1 MSGGISQLVAIGAQD
16 AFLTGNPEI
25 SFFRSTYKRH
35 TNFSHVT
42 TRQVIQGNP
51 SSGTMSTVR
60 FERKGDLLNHVYILS
75 TTTAGVPNP
84 IDWTSPNNLKSVE
97 LLIGGQVIDT
107 QYPDFSENIAP
118 YLLAQ
123 NLAKSA
129 SGNRSSTSS
138 YCPLR
143 FSFFENCQSAI
154 PLVSLQYHDVEI
166 RINWGSSI
174 DTDTSF
180 EVYADFVYLDTEERQ
195 LLSNNPQNILMTQVQ
210 KAVKTDSQLM
220 DLSFN
225 HPIKYLTMS
234 NTSTNSS
241 TIFNST
247 AKIKLQINGVDI
259 DDFKHTI
266 PHFTSTACYYHAPF
280 SVNSNDDVALIPF
293 CLDTSKIQPSGSL
306 NFSRLDSARL
316 MCEGGA
322 SVKFDKDFY
331 GVNYNVLR
339 IQNGMGGLMFAN

>member
-51 SSGTMSTVR
+51 SNGTMSTVR

-75 TTTAGVPNP
+75 TTTAGVPKP
-84 IDWTSPNNLKSVE
+84 IEWSSTSNLASVE

-225 HPIKYLTMS
+225 HPIKYLTMYNS
-234 NTSTNSS
+234 GSS
-241 TIFNST
+241 TVLNSA

-259 DDFKHTI
+259 DDFKHTV
-266 PHFTSTACYYHAPF
+266 PHFASTACYYHAPF
-280 SVNSNDDVALIPF
+280 SVNSSDDVVLIPF

-316 MCEGGA
+316 MCEGTGV
-322 SVKFDKDFY
+322 SFDEDFY

>member
-51 SSGTMSTVR
+51 SNNAMSTVR

-75 TTTAGVPNP
+75 TTTSGVPKS
-84 IDWTSPNNLKSVE
+84 IEWSSTSNLASVE

-107 QYPDFSENIAP
+107 QYPDFAENIAP

-154 PLVSLQYHDVEI
+154 PLVALQYHDVEI

-174 DTDTSF
+174 DADTSF

-195 LLSNNPQNILMTQVQ
+195 LLLNNPQNILMTQVQ
-210 KAVKTDSQLM
+210 KAVKTNNKLV

-234 NTSTNSS
+234 NTSTDSS
-241 TIFNST
+241 TIFDSS

-259 DDFKHTI
+259 DDFKHTM
-266 PHFTSTACYYHAPF
+266 PHFASASCYYHAPF
-280 SVNSNDDVALIPF
+280 STGVDTELALIPF
-293 CLDTSKIQPSGSL
+293 CLDTSKIQPTGSL

-322 SVKFDKDFY
+322 NVKFDKDFY